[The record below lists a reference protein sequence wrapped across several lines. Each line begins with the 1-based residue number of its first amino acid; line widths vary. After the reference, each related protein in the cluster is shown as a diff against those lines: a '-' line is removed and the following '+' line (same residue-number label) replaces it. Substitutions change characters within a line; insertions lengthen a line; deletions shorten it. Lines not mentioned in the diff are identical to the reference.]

1 MAQVKAQPTDLGRHL
16 RLLRIKNSLTMSQT
30 AQLTGITQGYIS
42 QIENGIYSPSAKTLA
57 KLARVY
63 KVPEI
68 HLLRKAGIVQ
78 PSVHVDG
85 PPSGGIEM
93 SEAEALNPLGEVAP
107 GTDLVDQL
115 RRTLAGLEYLSG
127 QFRQRG
133 VADTLPAYEERL
145 FSPHDGM
152 PPTLDLPVY
161 DDRWQPVANA
171 EGEPSALQLPSRL
184 CAYDK
189 EAFIVTAGDD
199 SMSPLIRQGD
209 WVVISPSSGPR
220 SGDTVAINDRNRI
233 LLRRFSE
240 ADGIQ
245 AFMPIHAPPAGPGA
259 FLLRPGEKVEVLGRV
274 VRLINREL

>member
-1 MAQVKAQPTDLGRHL
+1 
-16 RLLRIKNSLTMSQT
+16 MSQT

-78 PSVHVDG
+78 PSMQVDT
-85 PPSGGIEM
+85 PATNSEDF
-93 SEAEALNPLGEVAP
+93 SEADALNPLGDIAQ
-107 GTDLVDQL
+107 GSDLVDQL

-133 VADTLPAYEERL
+133 VADTLPAYEERV

-184 CAYDK
+184 CAYDS

-209 WVVISPSSGPR
+209 WVVISPSSGTR

-240 ADGIQ
+240 AEGIQ
-245 AFMPIHAPPAGPGA
+245 AYTPINVPPTGPGA